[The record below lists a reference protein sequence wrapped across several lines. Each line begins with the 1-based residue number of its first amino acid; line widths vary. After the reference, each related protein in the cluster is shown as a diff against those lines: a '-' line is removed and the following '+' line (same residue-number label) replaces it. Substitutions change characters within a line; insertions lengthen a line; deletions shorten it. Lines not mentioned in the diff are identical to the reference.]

1 MDLPSL
7 LSGMRSLSI
16 DDRIRLMNAIR
27 DSLAADREREGLTE
41 AQKEELDR
49 RLADM
54 EANPDD
60 DVPWEEVYAES
71 LKRVRG

>member
-1 MDLPSL
+1 MDLPSI